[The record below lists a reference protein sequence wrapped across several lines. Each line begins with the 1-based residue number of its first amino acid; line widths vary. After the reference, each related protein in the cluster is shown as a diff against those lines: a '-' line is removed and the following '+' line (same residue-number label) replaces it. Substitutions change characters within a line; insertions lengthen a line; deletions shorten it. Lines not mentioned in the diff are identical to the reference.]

1 VRVYQFRHTG
11 PAHDPEEIVADAARD
26 GAAFPATACAKRH
39 LYIFARWR
47 RPWTPMHLSP
57 AGRGALHGSR
67 QDHHQSYAH
76 RPCIGA
82 PNRQIAAICG
92 NEHRER
98 APVAAMAI
106 STSMKQ
112 GFLDRA
118 RTEPAAAAAIAV
130 FVLSLATL
138 AGAWFFEYVLKLAPC
153 PLCLMQRIPYHIII
167 PLSLLLAIASLVGA
181 PRNLLLVGFAAIA
194 IAAACNVVLGIY
206 HAGVE
211 WHWWAGP
218 ADCSGPLT
226 DLRTGGS
233 LLDQLHAVHVV
244 RCDEAAWRFLGL
256 SLAGYNVLISLVLA
270 MIAGFGLNA
279 ARLAH
284 GTASRAPAS

>member
-1 VRVYQFRHTG
+1 MASNMT
-11 PAHDPEEIVADAARD
+11 
-26 GAAFPATACAKRH
+26 
-39 LYIFARWR
+39 
-47 RPWTPMHLSP
+47 S
-57 AGRGALHGSR
+57 ALPS
-67 QDHHQSYAH
+67 QNWA
-76 RPCIGA
+76 
-82 PNRQIAAICG
+82 
-92 NEHRER
+92 ER
-98 APVAAMAI
+98 A
-106 STSMKQ
+106 
-112 GFLDRA
+112 RA
-118 RTEPAAAAAIAV
+118 EPAAAAAIAV

-138 AGAWFFEYVLKLAPC
+138 GGAWFFEYVLKLAPC
-153 PLCLMQRIPYHIII
+153 SLCLMQRIPYHVII
-167 PLSLLLAIASLVGA
+167 PLSLLLAIAALVRA

-194 IAAACNVVLGIY
+194 IAAACNIVLGIY

-256 SLAGYNVLISLVLA
+256 SLAGYNVLISLALA
-270 MIAGFGLNA
+270 LIAGFGLAA

-284 GTASRAPAS
+284 GVTSPIAAR